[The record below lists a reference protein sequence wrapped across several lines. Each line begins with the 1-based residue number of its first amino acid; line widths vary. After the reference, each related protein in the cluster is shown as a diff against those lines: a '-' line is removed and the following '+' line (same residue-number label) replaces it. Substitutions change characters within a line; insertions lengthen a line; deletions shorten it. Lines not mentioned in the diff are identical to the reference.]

1 MPLDATPLALAD
13 LDTSDD
19 EPRIL
24 DLRLAERLGYDRPR
38 AIRQIITRHRPE
50 LLSYGTLAPRCVA
63 QRRTNGATHTVTE
76 YRLMEPQ
83 ALLICMF
90 SRTPR
95 AAAIRREVITVFMA
109 WRRGKLVTPA
119 RLSAEMNHAVAAIA
133 ARDSRIARL
142 EQRETQLLSIVERL
156 SGRA

>member
-1 MPLDATPLALAD
+1 MPLDASPLALAD
-13 LDTSDD
+13 LDTANDE

-24 DLRLAERLGYDRPR
+24 DLRLAVRLGYDRPSD
-38 AIRQIITRHRPE
+38 IRE
-50 LLSYGTLAPRCVA
+50 LVGRNVEELRSYGDIF
-63 QRRTNGATHTVTE
+63 RTVRKNPGPGRPGKAYWLNE
-76 YRLMEPQ
+76 GQ

-95 AAAIRREVITVFMA
+95 AAAVRREVITVFMA
-109 WRRGKLVTPA
+109 WRRGTLVSPA

-142 EQRETQLLSIVERL
+142 EQREAQLLGIVARL
-156 SGRA
+156 SG